1 MKFHVFNQTETTVL
15 NLTMRVGSP
24 KYLVESPE
32 PLLFWVS
39 SFHVLIAPALLSS
52 YASSQSS
59 VFQRTFGPTPTF
71 VPRKRLLNQRALRSL
86 VTRSP
91 L

>member
-1 MKFHVFNQTETTVL
+1 L

-24 KYLVESPE
+24 EYLVESPK

-59 VFQRTFGPTPTF
+59 VFQRTLRPAPTF
-71 VPRKRLLNQRALRSL
+71 VLRKRLLNQRTQRSL
-86 VTRSP
+86 ASRPP